1 MNSLFTSANTCLAIL
16 DLQND
21 MVDPKGFFGALGSAK
36 MAGERDILNKTR
48 KLADASRA
56 RGIPI
61 LYVRL
66 GFRPDYKDALS
77 RHPRV
82 ARFKAA
88 KSCILGTWGCEWPD
102 VIAPHPEDMIIT
114 KHSTNPFFNTPLLA
128 WLYSKRIDNLVLLG
142 VSTNNVVEI
151 TARCADDA
159 GFIVSIVE
167 DCCGN
172 MKMDQHHW
180 AIKHTLPNFANIVS
194 SEDYLAALNP

>member
-1 MNSLFTSANTCLAIL
+1 MSSLNKTNTCLAIL

-36 MAGERDILNKTR
+36 MVEERNILKKTR
-48 KLADASRA
+48 ALADATRA
-56 RGIPI
+56 IGIPI

-88 KSCILGTWGCEWPD
+88 KSCILGTWGCEWPE
-102 VIAPHPEDMIIT
+102 VIAPKPDDMIIT
-114 KHSTNPFFNTPLLA
+114 KYSTNPFFNTPLLP

-142 VSTNNVVEI
+142 ISTNNVVEI

-159 GFIVSIVE
+159 GFVVSIVE

-180 AIKHTLPNFANIVS
+180 AIQNTLPNFANIIS
-194 SEDYLAALNP
+194 SDDYLKGLGN

>member
-1 MNSLFTSANTCLAIL
+1 MSNFTNTSTCLAIL

-21 MVDPKGFFGALGSAK
+21 MVDPKGFFGELGSAAMVK
-36 MAGERDILNKTR
+36 ERDILNKTR
-48 KLADASRA
+48 ALADATRA
-56 RGIPI
+56 KAIPI

-66 GFRPDYKDALS
+66 GFRPDYKEALS

-88 KSCILGTWGCEWPD
+88 KSCILGTWGCEWPEI
-102 VIAPHPEDMIIT
+102 IAPRAEDMIIT
-114 KHSTNPFFNTPLLA
+114 KHSTNPFFNTPLLP

-142 VSTNNVVEI
+142 ISTNNVVEI

-159 GFIVSIVE
+159 GFMVSIVE

-180 AIKHTLPNFANIVS
+180 AIKNTLPNFANIIS
-194 SEDYLAALNP
+194 SENYLKAINT